1 MERSVEFILQ
11 PWHLLLAAFA
21 GWVNREQ
28 QAVIDYLR
36 AENQV
41 LKEAHGKRRIKL
53 NDNQRRRLAV
63 KGKALGRKIL
73 KEIGAAFSPDTIL
86 RWHRMLIARKWDYVD
101 CRQSHGRPRIIKIVV
116 DLILRIA
123 RENPTW
129 GCDRIQGVLENLG
142 YLIGDTT
149 IGNILKEHGIDPA
162 PERKRQMTWATFL
175 KAHWEVLAAIDF
187 TTIEVWTKGGL
198 VTYYLLFAI
207 ELSTRRVHFA
217 GCTTN
222 PHEGWIK
229 QVGRNLTDPDD
240 GFLPGPNDLIMDR
253 DTKFCDSFRSML
265 RKTQVKPV
273 RLPPQSPNLNAYI
286 ERFMRSLKEECLYQ
300 LIFFGEGS
308 VRRAVKQFLEH
319 YHRERNHQGL
329 DNRLIDPPES
339 LNRRMG
345 KVRCRERLGG
355 ILKYYYRDAA

>member
-1 MERSVEFILQ
+1 MEFILQ

-162 PERKRQMTWATFL
+162 PERKRQMSWATFL
-175 KAHWEVLAAIDF
+175 KAHWEVLAAID
-187 TTIEVWTKGGL
+187 
-198 VTYYLLFAI
+198 
-207 ELSTRRVHFA
+207 
-217 GCTTN
+217 
-222 PHEGWIK
+222 
-229 QVGRNLTDPDD
+229 
-240 GFLPGPNDLIMDR
+240 
-253 DTKFCDSFRSML
+253 
-265 RKTQVKPV
+265 
-273 RLPPQSPNLNAYI
+273 
-286 ERFMRSLKEECLYQ
+286 
-300 LIFFGEGS
+300 
-308 VRRAVKQFLEH
+308 
-319 YHRERNHQGL
+319 
-329 DNRLIDPPES
+329 
-339 LNRRMG
+339 
-345 KVRCRERLGG
+345 
-355 ILKYYYRDAA
+355 

>member
-1 MERSVEFILQ
+1 
-11 PWHLLLAAFA
+11 
-21 GWVNREQ
+21 
-28 QAVIDYLR
+28 
-36 AENQV
+36 
-41 LKEAHGKRRIKL
+41 
-53 NDNQRRRLAV
+53 
-63 KGKALGRKIL
+63 
-73 KEIGAAFSPDTIL
+73 
-86 RWHRMLIARKWDYVD
+86 
-101 CRQSHGRPRIIKIVV
+101 
-116 DLILRIA
+116 
-123 RENPTW
+123 
-129 GCDRIQGVLENLG
+129 
-142 YLIGDTT
+142 
-149 IGNILKEHGIDPA
+149 